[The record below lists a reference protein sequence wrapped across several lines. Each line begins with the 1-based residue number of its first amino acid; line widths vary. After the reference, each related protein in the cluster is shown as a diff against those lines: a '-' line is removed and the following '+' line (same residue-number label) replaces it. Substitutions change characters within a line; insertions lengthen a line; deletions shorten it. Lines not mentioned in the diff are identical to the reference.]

1 MKPLE
6 SADIFCDVID
16 NFGDAGVSWRLA
28 RSMVATGMSVR
39 LWINDLSCLKRL
51 RPLLDDSITE
61 QILDGFTVV
70 AWNDQSEM
78 NYQPANLVIE
88 AFGCRLS
95 ESMIRRMSEANPS
108 PVWINL
114 EYLSAESWTV
124 KSHGLPSPH
133 PRLPITQYFFFPGF
147 VPGSGGL
154 LREKDLL
161 PSRTEFTQ
169 EDRRLFLNKL
179 GVGVSNDTCLVSL
192 FCYEHAPI
200 DELFKLMR
208 RGPPTLCLVPESV
221 AMNKIAHAL
230 NGHLSVGSQV
240 TQGQLTIH
248 IIPFLDPDD
257 YDRLLWSCDVNF
269 VRGED
274 SVVRAHWAQQPFVWQ
289 LYQQD
294 SEAHLI
300 KLAAFLDLYCPDM
313 SEEDVEVVSSFWEA
327 WNGKAG
333 VNLDWVSFSKVLT
346 RLAPHHKQWASK
358 VASVDALSTQLI
370 RFASKIR

>member
-1 MKPLE
+1 
-6 SADIFCDVID
+6 
-16 NFGDAGVSWRLA
+16 
-28 RSMVATGMSVR
+28 
-39 LWINDLSCLKRL
+39 
-51 RPLLDDSITE
+51 
-61 QILDGFTVV
+61 
-70 AWNDQSEM
+70 
-78 NYQPANLVIE
+78 
-88 AFGCRLS
+88 
-95 ESMIRRMSEANPS
+95 
-108 PVWINL
+108 
-114 EYLSAESWTV
+114 V

-161 PSRTEFTQ
+161 PSRAEFTQ
-169 EDRRLFLNKL
+169 EDRRLFLTRL
-179 GVGVSNDTCLVSL
+179 GVGVLSDTCLVSL

-200 DELFKLMR
+200 DELFNLMR
-208 RGPPTLCLVPESV
+208 YGPRTLCLVPEGV
-221 AMNKIAHAL
+221 ATNKIAHAL
-230 NGHLSVGSQV
+230 NGHLSAGSQV

-248 IIPFLDPDD
+248 IIPFLHPDD

-300 KLAAFLDLYCPDM
+300 KLAAFLDLYCRDM
-313 SEEDVEVVSSFWEA
+313 SEEDVEVVTTFWEA
-327 WNGKAG
+327 WNGKVG

-346 RLAPHHKQWASK
+346 RIAPHHTQWVSK